1 MSSASTTLGMNLVTA
16 RSDFWELTNFGT
28 NTLDLTGYHFNDSAG
43 IAGAEAA
50 MFNGVSI
57 GPGESI
63 LFVKFEPTCTNA
75 AQFRA
80 WWGEDNL
87 PAGQQIYFYTGR
99 GFGSDSDAV
108 QLWQVSGAVTTLV
121 HRVELYQA
129 RRGYSFTYD
138 PVTGVLDSFSEIG
151 QTNTFKAA
159 ETDDVGS
166 PGFTRGAV
174 PLVITHQPHS
184 QSVDAGSPASFSV
197 QARGL
202 PLARFQWRF
211 KGAPIP
217 GATSNAFE
225 IPATQPTHAGSYS
238 VELSNGLMNVWSVP
252 ALLQI
257 NTNPSPPTI
266 VIAPA
271 DLTVTPG
278 QTAIFRVSAR
288 GYPIPTNQWRFNGV
302 DIPGATNTTLLV
314 PNIDFANAGSYSVH
328 LGNTNG
334 LTNASAI
341 LTVQPRPYL
350 KITEMMGSTSTNSTI
365 SGRGDWWELT
375 NFDTNAVNL
384 RGYRFDD
391 FPGVLEGALVITNE
405 VIIQPGESV
414 LFIQDMTPDLFAL
427 WWGEENLPE
436 NAQFVHYSGNGF
448 TAAGDS
454 ITLWNPTALAPDD
467 FIDRAEYVH
476 LNPDFTPM
484 RGISLSF
491 WCEGFI
497 EFGTPSVTNVCGT
510 IGAAS
515 SADLASP
522 GFVANHPPRP
532 RAMQILRDA
541 QGMHLTWKTQ
551 TGVQYELLGKDLLTA
566 TNWTSLGQHP
576 ATDSILTIT
585 DATATNTAT
594 RFYRLRVV
602 PESE

>member
-1 MSSASTTLGMNLVTA
+1 
-16 RSDFWELTNFGT
+16 
-28 NTLDLTGYHFNDSAG
+28 
-43 IAGAEAA
+43 
-50 MFNGVSI
+50 
-57 GPGESI
+57 
-63 LFVKFEPTCTNA
+63 
-75 AQFRA
+75 
-80 WWGEDNL
+80 
-87 PAGQQIYFYTGR
+87 
-99 GFGSDSDAV
+99 
-108 QLWQVSGAVTTLV
+108 LV

-211 KGAPIP
+211 NGAPIP

-266 VIAPA
+266 VIPPA

-341 LTVQPRPYL
+341 LTVRPRPYL

-436 NAQFVHYSGNGF
+436 NVQFVHYSGNGF
-448 TAAGDS
+448 TATGDS
-454 ITLWNPTALAPDD
+454 ITLWNPTALEPDD

-476 LNPDFTPM
+476 LNFDFTPV

-491 WCEGFI
+491 WCDGFI
-497 EFGTPSVTNVCGT
+497 EFGTSSVTNVCGT

-515 SADLASP
+515 SADLGSP

-532 RAMQILRDA
+532 RAVQILRDA
-541 QGMHLTWKTQ
+541 QGVHLTWKTQ
-551 TGVQYELLGKDLLTA
+551 PGVQYELLGKDLLTV

-576 ATDSILTIT
+576 ATDSFLTIS

-594 RFYRLRVV
+594 RFYRLRIV
-602 PESE
+602 PELE